1 MREVTFIKKAL
12 PFCVMMLAVLASGR
26 ADKVMAADVSSQ
38 ISVSSPTNV
47 QLSYDDNTGAYTA
60 TATVTVTGTD
70 VPLTD
75 TVKLTA
81 ESDDEGT
88 SVQLDGGTEVVL
100 TGDQIV
106 KGVDVQLVI
115 TVDADGLAT
124 GLHAGGYRL
133 VLSAEKGEEPE
144 PVAGLYDAEG
154 TLLCTWEESGINV
167 GTDYSVYETN
177 VASPYYVLKNTY
189 PTATKVVLPDSV
201 TSIGNYAFY
210 SCNGLTSVTIP
221 NSVTKIGK
229 YAFYSCN
236 GLTSVIIPDNVTS
249 IGFGAFYQC
258 TSLTSVVIP
267 DNVTSIKGY
276 SFNRCIRLI
285 SATIPYSV
293 KSIEEYAFFNCKSL
307 TTINFNGTM
316 EQWSTITKGT
326 KWNYNCPSTMQII
339 CTDGT
344 TSP

>member
-1 MREVTFIKKAL
+1 MSFLKKAL
-12 PFCVMMLAVLASGR
+12 LICTIMMLVVLASGH
-26 ADKVMAADVSSQ
+26 ADTVMAADVSSQ

-47 QLSYDDNTGAYTA
+47 QLLYDKSTGAYTA

-75 TVKLTA
+75 TVTLTA

-88 SVQLDGGTEVVL
+88 SVQLGGGTEVAL
-100 TGDQIV
+100 TGDQLTSA
-106 KGVDVQLVI
+106 VDVQLVI
-115 TVDADGLAT
+115 AVDADGLST
-124 GLHAGGYRL
+124 GLHTGGYRL

-144 PVAGLYDAEG
+144 PVAGLYDADG
-154 TLLCTWEESGINV
+154 ALLCTWEDSGIDV
-167 GTDYSVYETN
+167 ETDYTSSTYKTN
-177 VASPYYVLKNTY
+177 TASPYYVLKNTY
-189 PTATKVVLPDSV
+189 TTTTKVVLPDSV
-201 TSIGNYAFY
+201 AKIGNYSFY

-276 SFNRCIRLI
+276 SFNMCIRLI
-285 SATIPYSV
+285 SVTIPYSV

-326 KWNYNCPSTMQII
+326 SWNYNCPSTMQII